1 MLNLLR
7 NENMKIYRRLRT
19 WMLIVLLI
27 ALTSTV
33 LIIIHNE
40 TPALKNGDWK
50 QETQQ
55 NIDDAKKT
63 IADKDFPM
71 EQKTNIEERLLLDEY
86 RIANNIPP
94 SDRSIWGGV
103 LNAANLIIVVTI
115 FTVVIAADSVA
126 GEFGGGTI
134 KLLLIRPAARSKV
147 LLSKYISVLIFSV
160 LLLGVLFGSAFLL
173 SGFLEGFKD
182 IGIDHIYMGQDHVI
196 HQVGI
201 VGHVLSTYGYNC
213 IDLIMI
219 VTMAFMLSTVFR
231 SSSLAIGLSLGLLF
245 VGQSIVGL
253 LSRYSWSKYY
263 LFTNTDLTQYL
274 NNSPRV
280 EGMTL
285 QFSIIIL
292 IGYFVVFNLMA
303 WSIFQKRDVA
313 A

>member
-1 MLNLLR
+1 LLNLIR

-19 WMLIVLLI
+19 WMLVVLLI

-40 TPALKNGDWK
+40 TPALKDGNWK
-50 QETQQ
+50 AEVQKQ
-55 NIDDAKKT
+55 IDENKKFMEDKNMSEGAKV
-63 IADKDFPM
+63 DFANYI
-71 EQKTNIEERLLLDEY
+71 KLDEY
-86 RIANNIPP
+86 RITNNIPP
-94 SDRSIWGGV
+94 SDHSVWGGV

-134 KLLLIRPAARSKV
+134 KLLLIRPASRTKI

-160 LLLGVLFGSAFLL
+160 LLLAILFGSAFLL
-173 SGFLEGFKD
+173 SGFMEGFKD
-182 IGIDHIYMGQDHVI
+182 IAISHIYLDKDHVI
-196 HQVGI
+196 HEVGI
-201 VGHVLSTYGYNC
+201 FSHVVNTYGYKC
-213 IDLIMI
+213 VDLIMI

-231 SSSLAIGLSLGLLF
+231 SSSLAIGLSLGLLL
-245 VGQSIVGL
+245 VGSNIVL
-253 LSRYSWSKYY
+253 LIARYSWAKYY

-274 NNSPRV
+274 NNRPIM

-285 QFSIIIL
+285 KFSILVLVVYFLIFNIL
-292 IGYFVVFNLMA
+292 S
-303 WSIFQKRDVA
+303 WSIFKKRDIA